1 MLKVLII
8 SYKGK
13 AQAWVQQKDNL
24 KGVKPQKPI
33 SKLLKALV
41 KN

>member
-1 MLKVLII
+1 VLII
-8 SYKGK
+8 SLGK
-13 AQAWVQQKDNL
+13 SQAWAQQKDNL